1 MCPGDSV
8 PPVLGSGGPPRNVF
22 SPSQC
27 SSLPG
32 LTGAGGVWLVGCHP
46 WPRAVFVALRLRA
59 ARAHATLAT
68 TCSVSRWEGVEPQV
82 APEQLRTQEGE
93 ARCPLFA
100 LSLPQSRKRALTGL
114 AMGVFGRAPQP
125 RRGQWA
131 SQGHWPPHRAV
142 PAAQS
147 PGAVLSGSHP
157 GPGQCRHKAPEQTC
171 PSSCKF
177 V

>member
-114 AMGVFGRAPQP
+114 AMGVFGRAP
-125 RRGQWA
+125 
-131 SQGHWPPHRAV
+131 
-142 PAAQS
+142 PAEEGTVGIAGALATAQS
-147 PGAVLSGSHP
+147 CACSSVPRGCPEWL
-157 GPGQCRHKAPEQTC
+157 APWTWT
-171 PSSCKF
+171 